1 MQRHGLRHRPWVPN
15 RWGSPEE
22 HTRRETSRRIT
33 HPRGWTAR
41 RGHGPAEHL
50 TMMAARTL
58 QATSRFIPR
67 GCTFLRACMR
77 HTISRRSPAR
87 TMIPAAA
94 SSRRCGPAAGLA
106 TAALRRVRARLAQR
120 VQPIADPCLP
130 KSPRISQPRCGGC
143 RCVRT
148 CDVYLRVLVTGRRP
162 GYCAK
167 ARPHWALPS
176 ERQPHPR

>member
-1 MQRHGLRHRPWVPN
+1 MDCGTARGLPTVGN
-15 RWGSPEE
+15 PEE
-22 HTRRETSRRIT
+22 RTDETSGRIT
-33 HPRGWTAR
+33 QPRGLTAR
-41 RGHGPAEHL
+41 RRHAPAEHL
-50 TMMAARTL
+50 TTMAARTL

-120 VQPIADPCLP
+120 VQPIADPYLP

-143 RCVRT
+143 RS